1 MNTLKEMDGVKNR
14 ILSALT
20 SLFAIILAFL
30 IGAQNIVNANRSDVN
45 RVLSLSDSVT
55 ISDGKASY
63 LSDFA
68 TTADLVAYHKEL
80 GARIGAEGSVLLQS
94 TGAIP
99 LNGSKVSLLGARAYD
114 PIFGGKTGSHPKE
127 SQNVGL
133 QASLEEKGIE
143 IDPTMQAYYEENK
156 EQISMIQTT
165 FSSEN
170 EKDIIGG
177 ARVKE
182 VAAPS
187 AANIGSGFN
196 GTAIVVV
203 GRQSSEAGS
212 FYLGELG
219 MTKPE
224 EFESGKNILGLAINE
239 KATIEFAIQNYDNVI
254 VILNTSSAMEVPELS
269 GEYADLAASQGK
281 KLDVLWVGQPGNYG
295 FRGVVSILTGEVAP
309 SGKLADT
316 YVSNGYSNPANINYG
331 IIRFSDQQ
339 GNVSVDKNG
348 WYEIWAEG
356 IYVGYKYYETRYADT
371 YSSDPAIRAAALA
384 STGVTAGT
392 SSWSY
397 ADEVVYPFG
406 FGLST
411 VETEQKIVNAAVD
424 MTGESVFTV
433 EVTNKGGAD
442 VKDVV
447 AIYAQSPY
455 TEYDKAN
462 GVEKTAIQLL
472 AFEKVSVPAGQTV
485 TVDVTADMTDL
496 ASYDYQ
502 NAKTFIMDYGD
513 YYFAVGNGAHEA
525 LNNILALQGV
535 EGLVDHNG
543 DTYTVAAPE
552 SYAVKYTYE
561 GNVASP
567 NTTIYSVS
575 KLGVAITN
583 QLDNANYNYYVPGT
597 VDYLTRSRWNFPVLY
612 SGLKSHSLGNAEMSA
627 ALTNNV
633 YTIQTGDDTSSV
645 VWNANNGKSFTDVK
659 AGAGNYTTYDDP
671 AWAEVLD
678 ALDME
683 NALSMIAGASNSIE
697 LSSLS
702 IGVTWEADGPMGICD
717 YPLSARG
724 ANTTDPDGEL
734 YVDPN
739 GANATYFL
747 NTLPIEVNIASTF
760 DHEIFHMVGEMFGN
774 DALWNGV
781 RMIWGPGANLHRT
794 PYNARNHEYA
804 SEDSVLTSWLV
815 SDICESG
822 VRYGLIVSPKHY
834 AFNATENNRYG
845 IAEFFNEQ
853 SVRENELRCFR
864 RAFEEGHALGTMTA
878 FNRAGPV
885 YSSAHVGLMKGIL
898 RGEWAF
904 NGLVVSDMVA
914 DANVPYM
921 NVRDA
926 VAAGTDLMLC
936 GDINRGS
943 DGNWSYFTVKG
954 LSGDLYMQNQVK
966 EAVHHVVWA
975 LANSSAPSGTVVHVA
990 TWYDTALTAGIAA
1003 SAALMAVTLVVN
1015 IIFSV
1020 RKKGG
1025 K

>member
-1 MNTLKEMDGVKNR
+1 MKKR

-30 IGAQNIVNANRSDVN
+30 IGAQSIVNANRSDVN

-55 ISDGKASY
+55 ISDGKALY
-63 LSDFA
+63 QSDFA

-80 GARIGAEGSVLLQS
+80 GAQISAEGSVLLQS
-94 TGAIP
+94 GGAIP
-99 LNGSKVSLLGARAYD
+99 LSGSKVSLLGARAYD
-114 PIFGGKTGSHPKE
+114 LIFGGKTGSHPKE
-127 SQNVGL
+127 SQNVSL
-133 QASLEEKGIE
+133 QTALEEKNIE
-143 IDPTMQAYYEENK
+143 IDPFMQKYYEENS
-156 EQISMIQTT
+156 ENISTIQTT

-182 VAAPS
+182 TAAPS
-187 AANIGSGFN
+187 PSNIGSGFN
-196 GTAIVVV
+196 DTAIVVI

-212 FYLGELG
+212 FYLSELG

-224 EFESGKNILGLAINE
+224 EFESGKNVLGLAINE
-239 KATIEFAIQNYDNVI
+239 KATIEFAIQNYSNII
-254 VILNTSSAMEVPELS
+254 VMLNTSSAMEVPELS
-269 GEYADLAASQGK
+269 GEYADLAASQDK
-281 KLDVLWVGQPGNYG
+281 KLDVLWIGQPGNYG
-295 FRGVVSILTGEVAP
+295 MRGVVSILTGEVAP

-316 YVSNGYSNPANINYG
+316 YVSNGFSNPANMNYG
-331 IIRFSDQQ
+331 IIRFSDQA
-339 GNVSVDKNG
+339 GDVTVDKNG

-371 YSSDPAIRAAALA
+371 YSDDPAVKTAALA
-384 STGVTAGT
+384 NTGVTAGT
-392 SSWSY
+392 SNWSY

-411 VETEQKIVNAAVD
+411 VQTEQVLTNAVID
-424 MTGESVFTV
+424 MAGESVFTV
-433 EVTNKGGAD
+433 SVTNLGNAD

-447 AIYAQSPY
+447 AIYAQAPY

-462 GVEKTAIQLL
+462 GVEKSAIQLL
-472 AFEKVSVPAGQTV
+472 AFEKVMVPAGQSV
-485 TVDVTADMTDL
+485 TVDVHADMTDL

-525 LNNILALQGV
+525 LNNVMALQGI

-543 DTYTVAAPE
+543 DAYTVAAPE
-552 SYAVKYTYE
+552 TKAVQYTYE
-561 GNVASP
+561 GNTKSP
-567 NTTIYSVS
+567 DVTTYAVS

-583 QLDNANYNYYVPGT
+583 QLDNADYNYYVPGT
-597 VDYLTRSRWNFPVLY
+597 VDYLSRSKWNFPVLY
-612 SGLKSHSLGNAEMSA
+612 SGLKGLTVGNDEMTVG
-627 ALTNNV
+627 LTNNV
-633 YTIQTGDDTSSV
+633 YTIKTGEDTSSV
-645 VWNANNGKSFTDVK
+645 VWGADNGKSFTDVK
-659 AGAGNYTTYDDP
+659 AGAGDYTAYDD
-671 AWAEVLD
+671 AIWAEVLD
-678 ALDME
+678 AVDME

-697 LSSLS
+697 LNSLS
-702 IGVTWEADGPMGICD
+702 IGVIWEADGPMGICD
-717 YPLSARG
+717 YALSARG

-739 GANATYFL
+739 GADATYFL
-747 NTLPIEVNIASTF
+747 NTLPIEVVIASTF
-760 DHEIFHMVGEMFGN
+760 DHEIFAEVGAMFGN

-781 RMIWGPGANLHRT
+781 RMLWGPGANLHRT

-815 SDICESG
+815 SDICEAG
-822 VRYGLIVSPKHY
+822 IKYGLIVSPKHY

-853 SVRENELRCFR
+853 SARENELRCFR

-878 FNRAGPV
+878 FNRAGPI

-936 GDINRGS
+936 GDTNRGS
-943 DGNWSYFTVKG
+943 DSNWSYFTVEG

-1003 SAALMAVTLVVN
+1003 SAALMAVTLVIN
-1015 IIFSV
+1015 IFFSV